1 MSWNTF
7 LCSAGAAAA
16 AGFKMHVSREHM
28 CVYIYNPHNFIKKFP
43 IILILNIARQ
53 HALKTFQ
60 LKCINIGEMLKS
72 KKKSHPCLP
81 QRRKMGQSAHDFCAQ
96 KAIFGPPLSPP
107 TPPLT
112 PTKVFKVDYGH

>member
-1 MSWNTF
+1 MSWNIF

-16 AGFKMHVSREHM
+16 GGGFKMHVSREHM

-60 LKCINIGEMLKS
+60 LKCIDIEKMLESQKVS
-72 KKKSHPCLP
+72 IRAS
-81 QRRKMGQSAHDFCAQ
+81 RRGVKWANLRT
-96 KAIFGPPLSPP
+96 IFVHKRP
-107 TPPLT
+107 
-112 PTKVFKVDYGH
+112 FWDRRRRHRHRF